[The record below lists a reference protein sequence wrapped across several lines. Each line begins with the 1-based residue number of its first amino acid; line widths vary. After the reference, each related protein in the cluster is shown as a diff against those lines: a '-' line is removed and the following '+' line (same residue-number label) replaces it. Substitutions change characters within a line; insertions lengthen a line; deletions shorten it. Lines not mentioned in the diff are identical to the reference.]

1 MYSIYAR
8 KSKTKAH
15 NDHVMIY
22 LSEQKVELGDHTQLN
37 HAIEYDMIHMKQ
49 VKGPVHKNRPNEI
62 YNNYHSLSSNEPWFP
77 FKDLKALSSSILS
90 DSLIKSLVLHTSE
103 AKTSGK
109 SKPIL

>member
-49 VKGPVHKNRPNEI
+49 VKGPVHKNRI
-62 YNNYHSLSSNEPWFP
+62 MKYT
-77 FKDLKALSSSILS
+77 I
-90 DSLIKSLVLHTSE
+90 ITTV
-103 AKTSGK
+103 
-109 SKPIL
+109 